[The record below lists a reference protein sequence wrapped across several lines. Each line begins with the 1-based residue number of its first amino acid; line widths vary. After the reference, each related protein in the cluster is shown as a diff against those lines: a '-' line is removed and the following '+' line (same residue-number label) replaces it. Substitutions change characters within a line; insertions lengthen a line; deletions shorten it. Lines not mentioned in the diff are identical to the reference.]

1 MLDSIFM
8 QVLDMSKTAS
18 IVILVVLLARLLL
31 KKVPKVFSYALWAV
45 VLFRLL
51 CPFTFEVTVSIMPEM
66 ASVSQD
72 YSLSE
77 APISVLGAA
86 EAAYHAVGDA
96 LNGGLGVQDIRTT
109 EKDEEGRTK
118 YVGSLWWEVWILF
131 GQYVWVAG
139 MGVMLLY
146 SAVSYLKI
154 RKKLLVVVPLRDNI
168 FLADDIN
175 SPFVVGLFR
184 PKIYLPCNLEEKEQ
198 EYIILHEQYHIKR
211 LDHIIK
217 ALAFLALAIHW
228 FNPLVWVAF
237 ILASKD
243 MEMSCDEAVIGKIG
257 DDVRADYSASLLTL
271 ATGRRIIAG
280 TPLAFGEGDTKGRIR
295 NLANW
300 HKPAFWVVLVAVIA
314 CIALSVGLLTN
325 ATRNNNSDD
334 SFFLL
339 IGADGVHSIEISGA
353 NTSGGVVNADGAT
366 FEKGEKVWLEPL
378 QGVTDLRGYSITA
391 LGKNGEVLYTLSIP
405 ENTTDAEVINLVGSD
420 EWLLA
425 PTVYERSFS
434 DVAINTYVYEYS
446 DIIGRFYIAL
456 KEDGSFTYQESAY
469 SSYLG
474 IGTWELVGDL
484 ITMTEKVHVGEIH
497 INRINHLK
505 RDGDDLVY
513 VAKDSSNFPHV
524 KLDDGDR
531 FHCTDEAFN
540 VEAPQRA
547 NANQTDA
554 SGTTKAP
561 SIPVT
566 WTYSP
571 MMSATWH
578 TAFYFEFAFDYT
590 HIEANC
596 DQGELW
602 NLHGEEQAHNT
613 EMQFEAMRPVCWTPS
628 MNNSLAEKANVDF
641 TVYDDEAK
649 LYTGR
654 IEIKKRGGE
663 GGQTVYEAR
672 LVNSP
677 NLYMLCNDSG
687 FGAKIITAPTYDAMT
702 SPDTVIWID
711 ADLDHDGRN
720 ETIHVRELYDAM
732 AYELSVVK
740 QDGTILWCT
749 MAHQAHTGWN
759 SILLYEEDG
768 KDYLLRYMPVMY
780 QGVGNYTWAQFFFE
794 GGYPKEVASMNVDF
808 ELPTEINNEMRAF
821 AEKTNPMLKDSTVL
835 LTTEQGLAVIGPKPT
850 IGAPQIYAVY
860 FDPNEIVWDIAAN
873 APEVFDVPE
882 SSNTPEHNAEA
893 STTMLGP
900 YLFDLPLYGQMNVKD
915 GFAKHYAA
923 GTEVRISGEWRG
935 DYPLSFLFSG
945 EYTSEDV
952 IAVVYSGI
960 SKTIT
965 LPTDD
970 NWTCSVSSNGGRT
983 DGNFWLYVTDLTVTS
998 FEIANAYDMNHNGIL
1013 ESCKITWGPDAIS
1026 GSGDYRL
1033 SIMEEG
1039 AEIWRD
1045 YAGTSHA
1052 GWNSIFAVKVDGED
1066 YLLRYVPDIGTGIG
1080 WYMYELFSLDENGEE
1095 VLLKSNEVE
1104 FDLNFGGAHQSFD
1117 PATIAAF
1124 LEDVHSMLNGES
1136 ELLLSTDRGR
1146 YRSGGSG
1153 ATFDSDKFWGDSFD
1167 NSDKSLEEILRIYEE
1182 EMSKV
1187 QR

>member
-8 QVLDMSKTAS
+8 QVLDMSNTAS

-31 KKVPKVFSYALWAV
+31 KKAPKVFSYVLWAV

-51 CPFTFEVTVSIMPEM
+51 CPVTFEAAVSIMPEM

-77 APISVLGAA
+77 APISMLGAA

-96 LNGGLGVQDIRTT
+96 VNGGLGVQDIRTT
-109 EKDEEGRTK
+109 EKDGEGRTK
-118 YVGSLWWEVWILF
+118 YVGSLWWDVWILF

-139 MGVMLLY
+139 IGVMLLY

-168 FLADDIN
+168 FLADDIK

-300 HKPAFWVVLVAVIA
+300 RKPAFWVVLISVVA
-314 CIALSVGLLTN
+314 CIALAVGLLTN
-325 ATRNNNSDD
+325 PGPAREFPINGSNVSELDTEQIIDMIAKAERLEKNSQLYVYEENLMINEDFD
-334 SFFLL
+334 WLFDGSLL
-339 IGADGVHSIEISGA
+339 RFYYFKSQKTYSGQLKMSRDENRYFIADTEEWAKPELIYRLSDYLDALKYMPQDEIRQLYP
-353 NTSGGVVNADGAT
+353 NADTYVVSLLSHGSPSDYQRVITYTQNGMEDIDGWNIHLMVSPTYEA
-366 FEKGEKVWLEPL
+366 EP
-378 QGVTDLRGYSITA
+378 GGY
-391 LGKNGEVLYTLSIP
+391 Y
-405 ENTTDAEVINLVGSD
+405 GSD
-420 EWLLA
+420 EELLHLFYHSTGK
-425 PTVYERSFS
+425 TVST
-434 DVAINTYVYEYS
+434 AINTYVCEYDS
-446 DIIGRFYIAL
+446 IIGRFDIAL
-456 KEDGSFTYQESAY
+456 GADGSFTYLESRY

-474 IGTWELVGDL
+474 HGTWELSGDL
-484 ITMTEKVHVGEIH
+484 ITLTENVRVEDIP
-497 INRINHLK
+497 INRINYFKL
-505 RDGDDLVY
+505 DGDDLVY

-547 NANQTDA
+547 NVNQTDT
-554 SGTTKAP
+554 SGTIKAP
-561 SIPVT
+561 SIPVA

-578 TAFYFEFAFDYT
+578 TTFYFEFAFDYT

-602 NLHGEEQAHNT
+602 NLHGEEQSHNT

-628 MNNSLAEKANVDF
+628 MSSSLAEKANVDF
-641 TVYDDEAK
+641 SVYDDETK

-654 IEIKKRGGE
+654 IEIKRLGAE
-663 GGQTVYEAR
+663 DVRTVYEAR

-677 NLYMLCNDSG
+677 NLYMLYNASG

-702 SPDTVIWID
+702 SPDTVIWNN

-720 ETIHVRELYDAM
+720 ETIHVRELYDGM

-740 QDGTILWCT
+740 QDGTILWST
-749 MAHQAHTGWN
+749 EAHTAHAGYN
-759 SILLYEEDG
+759 SLFVCALDG
-768 KDYLLRYMPVMY
+768 VDYLLQYHPTMY
-780 QGVGNYTWAQFFFE
+780 QGDCNYTYRLFALDAQGRILINRE
-794 GGYPKEVASMNVDF
+794 ASVNFDTNWGSSLHSKFNAVEIADF
-808 ELPTEINNEMRAF
+808 MDEINDLLAHSKLLLNTDSALDDIDPENPQDIPWWLLD
-821 AEKTNPMLKDSTVL
+821 KTFCS
-835 LTTEQGLAVIGPKPT
+835 G
-850 IGAPQIYAVY
+850 YVY
-860 FDPNEIVWDIAAN
+860 DE
-873 APEVFDVPE
+873 
-882 SSNTPEHNAEA
+882 
-893 STTMLGP
+893 
-900 YLFDLPLYGQMNVKD
+900 
-915 GFAKHYAA
+915 
-923 GTEVRISGEWRG
+923 
-935 DYPLSFLFSG
+935 
-945 EYTSEDV
+945 
-952 IAVVYSGI
+952 
-960 SKTIT
+960 SKT
-965 LPTDD
+965 LRD
-970 NWTCSVSSNGGRT
+970 N
-983 DGNFWLYVTDLTVTS
+983 L
-998 FEIANAYDMNHNGIL
+998 L
-1013 ESCKITWGPDAIS
+1013 ELE
-1026 GSGDYRL
+1026 RFV
-1033 SIMEEG
+1033 
-1039 AEIWRD
+1039 
-1045 YAGTSHA
+1045 
-1052 GWNSIFAVKVDGED
+1052 NS
-1066 YLLRYVPDIGTGIG
+1066 
-1080 WYMYELFSLDENGEE
+1080 
-1095 VLLKSNEVE
+1095 
-1104 FDLNFGGAHQSFD
+1104 
-1117 PATIAAF
+1117 
-1124 LEDVHSMLNGES
+1124 
-1136 ELLLSTDRGR
+1136 
-1146 YRSGGSG
+1146 
-1153 ATFDSDKFWGDSFD
+1153 
-1167 NSDKSLEEILRIYEE
+1167 
-1182 EMSKV
+1182 
-1187 QR
+1187 